1 MTRTTIRDVARL
13 AEVSPSTVSNYMNG
27 RLHHMTLDTKAAIEK
42 AIESLNYRPSSAARH
57 FRSGRAPYLGL
68 LIPTT
73 ANVFFGELAL
83 EVERAARAHGYN
95 CILCSTMNNDV
106 LEDNLW
112 KQITE
117 LGIQGVICAS
127 AFVTYAQLEQH
138 SKLGISVVAVD
149 EKPSNMLPHN
159 VDFVS
164 VDHGKNVAIAFQHLR
179 QLGHKR
185 IAFVTDGHETVYSRR
200 TKLEAFKGIVEDGGF
215 RECPV
220 IYVESKTHDIPFIST
235 QYAQIGYDA
244 SQQLLRDWPD
254 TTGVITFTDF
264 VAPGLV
270 KGFKEAGRE
279 TPSDISIVGIDG
291 TSMGDLLLPPL
302 TTARESL
309 DLIAEAAVGCLLER
323 LDGSRSRRKE
333 VIIEPKMLLRA
344 STAMCRRD
352 VVVATI

>member
-27 RLHHMTLDTKAAIEK
+27 RLHHMTVETKAAIEQ
-42 AIESLNYRPSSAARH
+42 AIENLNYRPSSAARH
-57 FRSGRAPYLGL
+57 FRAGRAPYLGL

-83 EVERAARAHGYN
+83 EVERSARARGYN

-138 SKLGISVVAVD
+138 LKLGISVVAVD
-149 EKPSNMLPHN
+149 EKPSGALPDN

-164 VDHGKNVAIAFQHLR
+164 VDHSANVVIAFEHLR
-179 QLGHKR
+179 TLGHTR

-200 TKLEAFKGIVEDGGF
+200 MKLQSFKRIVSDGGYSD
-215 RECPV
+215 CPV
-220 IYVESKTHDIPFIST
+220 ILVESLAGDIPFIST
-235 QYAQIGYDA
+235 QYANIGYEA
-244 SQQLLRDWPD
+244 ARQLLDSWPE
-254 TTGVITFTDF
+254 TTAVITFTDF

-270 KGFKEAGRE
+270 RGFK
-279 TPSDISIVGIDG
+279 
-291 TSMGDLLLPPL
+291 
-302 TTARESL
+302 
-309 DLIAEAAVGCLLER
+309 
-323 LDGSRSRRKE
+323 
-333 VIIEPKMLLRA
+333 
-344 STAMCRRD
+344 
-352 VVVATI
+352 